1 MSGIAAVQPR
11 SRSLAEKMRQA
22 MFDAQCD
29 VAALVYEADQDPDA
43 ILHDFAADLKARG
56 HRAVG
61 MVQAGQCADASLS
74 AVLVHSGEKLLLA
87 QDFDP
92 RASGCRLD
100 TDRLQSAGAQIACA
114 LEAGADIVI
123 INRFGKRERDGKG
136 LAYLIERALDSDV
149 PVVIA
154 VSSGHFAEWI
164 KFAGGM
170 SVKLA
175 CDRHALEAWWRNVSA
190 KAPRTIGQDHQ
201 SVCEVLK

>member
-1 MSGIAAVQPR
+1 
-11 SRSLAEKMRQA
+11 

-29 VAALVYEADQDPDA
+29 VAALVYEQDQDPDT
-43 ILHDFAADLKARG
+43 ILQDFAAELNAHG
-56 HRAVG
+56 YRAVG
-61 MVQAGQCADASLS
+61 MIQVGQCADASLS
-74 AVLVHSGEKLLLA
+74 AVLVHSGEKLSLT

-100 TDRLQSAGAQIACA
+100 TDRLHNVAVRIAGA
-114 LEAGADIVI
+114 LDAGADLVI

-136 LAYLIERALDSDV
+136 LAHLIERALDADM

-154 VSSGHFAEWI
+154 VSSQHFPEWI

-175 CDRHALEAWWRNVSA
+175 CDRHALDAWWRSVSMQTPA
-190 KAPRTIGQDHQ
+190 AMGRDHQ
-201 SVCEVLK
+201 SVCQVLK

>member
-1 MSGIAAVQPR
+1 
-11 SRSLAEKMRQA
+11 

-29 VAALVYEADQDPDA
+29 VAAFVYEAGQDPDT
-43 ILHDFAADLKARG
+43 ILCDFAADLNARG
-56 HRAVG
+56 YRAVG
-61 MVQAGQCADASLS
+61 MVQAGRCADSSLS

-92 RASGCRLD
+92 HASGCRLD
-100 TDRLQSAGAQIACA
+100 IDRLKSAGARILGA

-136 LAYLIERALDSDV
+136 LAHLIERALDADV

-154 VSSGHFAEWI
+154 VSSSHFAEWI

-175 CDRHALEAWWRNVSA
+175 CSRLALEAWWRNVSA
-190 KAPRTIGQDHQ
+190 RAPRPTGQGHQ
-201 SVCEVLK
+201 SVCEIFK